1 MRETSSIR
9 KKIVVNTVSMV
20 MILSIVFLCILF
32 LTSRIM
38 TNLILLDVMQP
49 LVRTASQAVEANLH
63 VLSDR
68 VFMIS
73 DNRVFTEAGT
83 TKAEKQALLENAASG
98 IEFISLS
105 LYTPDGKLY
114 TSYGDGTPDISQREI
129 YQYMKETGGLVVDDT
144 SVNGGNLQVA
154 IDTPVTDAD
163 GAVTYYLVGNYK
175 YDVLNDVVSN
185 INIGYTGR
193 AFMFNQDGVLM
204 AHSDAEKVRSQENVY
219 TTYSGGD
226 KLQSLFDRALTG
238 EIGASRVRIDGKD
251 SYMTFAPVRGTNWS
265 IAIAV
270 PQSEFM
276 GAGNGALQI
285 TLLITVAMLLILV
298 LRIRGF
304 SGRIAR
310 ALGNVTD
317 RIQLLSQ
324 GDLTSSTDV
333 VKTND
338 EVETLSLALRETIG
352 DINGYLS
359 ELRDA
364 LTQISNGNLD
374 IQIQGKFQG
383 DFVVMKESLD
393 KIISFLNNAMHELQV
408 ASEQLLL
415 ASRGFSDSAQ
425 TVNSSSETQAH
436 SVMRLK
442 AESETILQN
451 VNAVNDHAQQAEAL
465 MNKVKVQLDSG
476 DQQMKQMLQSMDQIN
491 QNAHEIG
498 KISKLMEDIAF
509 QTNILALNASVEAA
523 RAGAAGKGFSVVAQE
538 VRNLAEKSSESA
550 QKATQMLEHSQEQV
564 VEGYTYA
571 QQTAKTMADIADISR
586 DVSQIMDGLVDFVQ
600 EQKTALDG
608 MAEDIGAISDI
619 GEHNLSASEQAAA
632 ASHEMMQQAQ
642 ALQDIAGRFNLRQT
656 QSAEQMEESIC

>member
-1 MRETSSIR
+1 MRKISSIR
-9 KKIVVNTVSMV
+9 KKIVMNTVSMV
-20 MILSIVFLCILF
+20 MILSVVFLCVLF

-73 DNRVFTEAGT
+73 DNRAFTDAGT
-83 TKAEKQALLENAASG
+83 TKDEKKALLENAASG

-114 TSYGDGTPDISQREI
+114 TSYGDGAPDISQREL
-129 YQYMKETGGLVVDDT
+129 YRHMKETGGLVVDDT
-144 SVNGGNLQVA
+144 SVNAGNLQVA
-154 IDTPVTDAD
+154 IGTPVTDAD
-163 GAVTYYLVGNYK
+163 GTVAYYLVGDYK

-193 AFMFNQDGVLM
+193 ALMFNQDGVLM
-204 AHSDAEKVRSQENVY
+204 AHSSAEKVRAQENIY
-219 TTYSGGD
+219 TAYSGGD
-226 KLQSLFDRALTG
+226 KLKNLFERAMTG
-238 EIGASRVRIDGKD
+238 EIGASRVHINGKAC
-251 SYMTFAPVRGTNWS
+251 YMTFAPVRGTNWS
-265 IAIAV
+265 IAITV

-276 GAGNGALQI
+276 DAGNGALQI
-285 TLLITVAMLLILV
+285 TLLITVAMLFILV
-298 LRIRGF
+298 LRIRNF
-304 SGRIAR
+304 SGRIAH

-317 RIQLLSQ
+317 RIQLLSH

-333 VKTND
+333 VRTND
-338 EVETLSLALRETIG
+338 EVETLSHALRETIV

-374 IQIQGKFQG
+374 VQIQGQFQG

-393 KIISFLNNAMHELQV
+393 RIISFLNNAMHELQD
-408 ASEQLLL
+408 ASEQLLI
-415 ASRGFSDSAQ
+415 ASHGVANSAQ

-451 VNAVNDHAQQAEAL
+451 INAVNDHAQQAEAL
-465 MNKVKVQLDSG
+465 MGKVKAQLDNG

-564 VEGYTYA
+564 DEGYTYA
-571 QQTAKTMADIADISR
+571 QQTAKTMSDIADISH
-586 DVSQIMDGLVDFVQ
+586 DVSKIMDGLVDFVQ

-619 GEHNLSASEQAAA
+619 GEQNLSASEQAAA
-632 ASHEMMQQAQ
+632 ASHEMTQQAQ

-656 QSAEQMEESIC
+656 QSAKQMEESIC